1 MTGLAAG
8 APTKAVLADAAT
20 LNGTIDF
27 DIDAG
32 ANKLTTGSAVTI
44 NAGKTVKT
52 TGELEVATGHS
63 LTNSGSLDVGTLT
76 LTGTMDNQG
85 TITAATAIAVN
96 ADGSTNSGNITGA
109 GAMTIAA
116 NTTLA
121 TTDGEISIAT
131 LSFTDNTSILNRSGD
146 ATITSATINLNGADE
161 GTVLPGGKAPAT
173 QPPVTPP
180 TTTGPSYQIVWGN
193 GGSNSTELWAKPS
206 TSNPTGSDE
215 WAKPSTDSNK
225 TNPSMGGAR

>member
-1 MTGLAAG
+1 MPKGSSDLPESTTGRRIAFCSVLLRMEFTCARPVTRTAVVSYTAFPPLPWQAMAVYFCCTGLGVASTGRYPASCPVKPG
-8 APTKAVLADAAT
+8 LSSSEPFRLSSRDHLAC
-20 LNGTIDF
+20 
-27 DIDAG
+27 
-32 ANKLTTGSAVTI
+32 LT
-44 NAGKTVKT
+44 
-52 TGELEVATGHS
+52 
-63 LTNSGSLDVGTLT
+63 
-76 LTGTMDNQG
+76 
-85 TITAATAIAVN
+85 
-96 ADGSTNSGNITGA
+96 
-109 GAMTIAA
+109 
-116 NTTLA
+116 
-121 TTDGEISIAT
+121 SIAT